1 MADMIVII
9 LDHPRHADLISE
21 VREAGARIRLI
32 GDGDVSAAIAS
43 TQEETGVDLLMGT
56 GSSPEAIITEAALRY
71 LGGEIQ
77 GKLVFRKEEEEERVA
92 KMGITDF
99 DRIYSH
105 DDLASSKVM
114 FIATGVT
121 NGS

>member
-1 MADMIVII
+1 MIVII

-77 GKLVFRKEEEEERVA
+77 GKLVFRKEEEKERAA